1 MLRNDESARGG
12 KRVQRHETDP
22 LSLAFALIFIIVG
35 AAFWFGDIDAF
46 EFISVWA
53 LPVVLVSAGLVLG
66 AVALIRYRRN
76 H

>member
-1 MLRNDESARGG
+1 M
-12 KRVQRHETDP
+12 QRHETDP
-22 LSLAFALIFIIVG
+22 LSLAFAAIFIVIG
-35 AAFWFGDIDAF
+35 AAFWFGDVNAF

-66 AVALIRYRRN
+66 AVALIRYRRD